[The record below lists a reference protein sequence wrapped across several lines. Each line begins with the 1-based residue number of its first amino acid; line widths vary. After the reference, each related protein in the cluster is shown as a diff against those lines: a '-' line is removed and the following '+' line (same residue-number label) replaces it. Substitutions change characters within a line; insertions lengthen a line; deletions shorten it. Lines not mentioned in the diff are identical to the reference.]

1 MTGAVGLEEAP
12 DPRFLS
18 SGDEAGT
25 PTGDRKFRPDVQGL
39 RAIAILLVVLFHAGV
54 PGVTGGYV
62 GVDVFFV
69 ISGFVITGVLLRERE
84 SSGRTSIVSFYA
96 RRARRIIPAA
106 TLVIVASVIGAYVF
120 IGSATGRDTAVDGQW
135 ASVFLANFH
144 FAATQTNYLASLK
157 PPSPL
162 QNFWSLAVEEQFYV
176 VYPTIFML
184 LALLRVTKSVRLRI
198 GLFLAA
204 VVVGSFVLSV
214 LMTSSNPAAAFFSP
228 FTRAWELALGGLIA
242 VSGEAL
248 RKLPHAFAAVATW
261 VGLGAVVVAAFAF
274 TSATSYPGSAVALP
288 VLGTGLIIAGG
299 AAQPAG
305 GAEWLLARRPF
316 QLLGLIS
323 YSLYLW
329 HWPILMIGAERKG
342 LSSLPVWDN
351 VLLLGLSL
359 VLAVITYLLLE
370 NPVRHARRLRSRS
383 WASVLLGVTLIA
395 VSLVSTTAAVASTKP
410 LPTGGIGNAAV
421 ASNCPVP
428 RKHLVTRLRH
438 TYLAQHPSPAG
449 AGKAVRRQRMVVI
462 GDSTSCTLLPGLSA
476 VAPSYGV
483 QVVDGAVQGCG
494 IVSDTLAP
502 QIVGNLNFHSY
513 TRQCKRNVRR
523 VEAAVLAS
531 GKPDVVLWGSTDEGS
546 SIIDPP
552 SGTQVLDS
560 GTPRWRSVMLDRIDA
575 RVQTLLATGAK
586 VVMLLEP
593 AKVHSNQPGVD
604 AGDKQTLRMN
614 ELLRTVAARY
624 PTKVGVVD
632 LASRVCPSGP
642 PCPYA
647 VDTLVPRADNL
658 HYDAETSLWVAE
670 WLMPRIAATAASLH

>member
-1 MTGAVGLEEAP
+1 M
-12 DPRFLS
+12 
-18 SGDEAGT
+18 
-25 PTGDRKFRPDVQGL
+25 
-39 RAIAILLVVLFHAGV
+39 IA
-54 PGVTGGYV
+54 
-62 GVDVFFV
+62 
-69 ISGFVITGVLLRERE
+69 
-84 SSGRTSIVSFYA
+84 
-96 RRARRIIPAA
+96 
-106 TLVIVASVIGAYVF
+106 ASVVGAYVF

-176 VYPTIFML
+176 VYPTIFMV
-184 LALLRVTKSVRLRI
+184 LALLRVTRSVRLRI
-198 GLFLAA
+198 GLFLAT

-248 RKLPHAFAAVATW
+248 RKLPHPVAAVATW
-261 VGLGAVVVAAFAF
+261 VGLGAVVVAALVF

-288 VLGTGLIIAGG
+288 VVGTGLIIAGG
-299 AAQPAG
+299 AAQPAW
-305 GAEWLLARRPF
+305 GAEVLLAWRPF

-342 LSSLPVWDN
+342 VSSLPVWDN

-359 VLAVITYLLLE
+359 VLAVATYVVLE
-370 NPVRHARRLRSRS
+370 NPVRHPRRLRSRS

-395 VSLVSTTAAVASTKP
+395 VSLGSTTAAVASTKP
-410 LPTGGIGNAAV
+410 LPTGELANAAT
-421 ASNCPVP
+421 ASNCPIP
-428 RKHLVTRLRH
+428 RKHQVFRLRH

-449 AGKAVRRQRMVVI
+449 AGTATRPQRMAVI

-476 VAPSYGV
+476 VAPSYGIR
-483 QVVDGAVQGCG
+483 VVDGAVQGCG

-502 QIVGNLNFHSY
+502 EIEGNINFHSY
-513 TRQCKRNVRR
+513 TRYCKRKVKR
-523 VEAAVLAS
+523 VEAAALTS
-531 GKPDVVLWGSTDEGS
+531 GKPDIVLWGSTDEGS

-552 SGTQVLDS
+552 TGAQVLDS
-560 GTPRWRSVMLDRIDA
+560 GTPRWRSVMLDRIDE

-593 AKVHSNQPGVD
+593 AEVHPKQPGID
-604 AGDKQTLRMN
+604 ASDKQTLQMN
-614 ELLRTVAARY
+614 ELLRTVATRY

-647 VDTLVPRADNL
+647 VDALVPRADNL